1 LWQLPGTFQ
10 TGGKIMQMKSKND
23 ISDRLY
29 DLLDDGLF
37 DMYDIISKEDFRTF
51 VKKALEDYTLVCTAS
66 ILEED

>member
-1 LWQLPGTFQ
+1 
-10 TGGKIMQMKSKND
+10 MQIKSKND

-29 DLLDDGLF
+29 DLLDDGVF